1 MKIETDTLKK
11 QVILH
16 LPYLLFFLVFAK
28 LGQAVRL
35 APGADASQKLLGLS
49 EGFTLAFQSM
59 WPGAALDWLV
69 GLCGAVIMRL
79 AVYLKGKDAKK
90 YRKNVEYGSA
100 RWGSKTDIAPFMDQ
114 KPENNII
121 LTQSEGL
128 MMSGRPKNPANAR
141 NKNVLV
147 VGGSGSVKTRFFIK
161 PNLMQMHSSYVVTDP
176 KGTVLIEV
184 GKLLSRGTPKL
195 DKDGKP
201 VRGKNGKIV
210 YEPYKI
216 KVFNTINFSKSMHYN
231 PFAYIHNEKDI
242 LKLVTV
248 LIANTKGEGK
258 SGDDFW
264 VKAET
269 LLYTALIGYIYYEA
283 PSNEQNF
290 STLVEMINAMEVR
303 EDDETFK
310 NAVDLLFDALEQ
322 KDPDHFALRQY
333 KKYKLA
339 AGKTAKSI
347 LISCGARLAPF
358 DIKEVR
364 EITMYDELEL
374 DLVGDRKTALF
385 FIISDTDATFN
396 FLVSMAYTQLFNLL
410 CERADDKFGGR
421 LPVHVRCLIDE
432 AANIG
437 QIPNLE
443 KLMATIRS
451 REISAC
457 LVLQAQSQL
466 KALYKDNMDTI
477 IGNCDSSL
485 FLGGKEE
492 TTLKSWNSLLGKETI
507 DLYNTSVTKGTQE
520 SHGQNFQK
528 LGKDLM
534 SVDELAVMDGGKC
547 LLQIRGV
554 RPFLSRKY
562 DITKHPNYK
571 YLSDFDEKN
580 AFDIEKY
587 LSTRLPVR
595 PRELYPNYEITPE
608 ELAAQTSA

>member
-1 MKIETDTLKK
+1 MKIDTVTLKK
-11 QVILH
+11 QVIFH
-16 LPYLLFFLVFAK
+16 LPYLMFLLVFAK
-28 LGQAVRL
+28 LGQTVRL

-147 VGGSGSVKTRFFIK
+147 VGGSGSGKTRFFIK